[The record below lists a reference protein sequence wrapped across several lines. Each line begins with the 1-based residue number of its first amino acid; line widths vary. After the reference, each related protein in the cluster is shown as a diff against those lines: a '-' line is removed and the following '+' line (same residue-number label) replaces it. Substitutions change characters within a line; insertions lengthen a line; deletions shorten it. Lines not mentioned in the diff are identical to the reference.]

1 MTRSQSA
8 RFRSVPDVA
17 AELGVSEEWIR
28 RQVRAGRF
36 PHYRIAQQI
45 RFTDAD
51 VDAIIAALAVPVAPQ
66 PDPPAAG
73 PPPPRRVNRRYAV
86 YPATQH

>member
-1 MTRSQSA
+1 MTP
-8 RFRSVPDVA
+8 RFRTVPQVA

-36 PHYRIAQQI
+36 PHYRIAQHI
-45 RFTDAD
+45 RFTEAD
-51 VDAIIAALAVPVAPQ
+51 IASIVAEMAVPVKNQ
-66 PDPPAAG
+66 PVPLPAE

-86 YPATQH
+86 YPAPQQ